1 MTESG
6 FKVEEKGRG
15 WGEREVGGED
25 ERGVGWGAQEAQA
38 RFEGEGD
45 GGRGGGGV
53 RESEGRT

>member
-25 ERGVGWGAQEAQA
+25 ERRAMEV
-38 RFEGEGD
+38 D
-45 GGRGGGGV
+45 G
-53 RESEGRT
+53 S